1 MTDAA
6 PARTGPRQTW
16 TIGGILML
24 VCAALSV
31 VAPALMLTALS
42 TPVWWARTLA
52 FSAALVVFA
61 VGIRRQGSVV
71 DRRLL
76 GVSALILLAVWPLV
90 DAVVYALVPPTM
102 DSLEL
107 YQAWGYVSLV
117 VPLAAAI
124 VAVVLIARAGVVPHP
139 WRWAPLWALGAA
151 IAPQLILQAFAASPG
166 ADVQAMAGPMAGL
179 GQLVWV
185 AVPLGLGLCAV
196 LLARSRPTTVQVYP
210 AG

>member
-6 PARTGPRQTW
+6 PARTGPRQAW
-16 TIGGILML
+16 TIGGILLL
-24 VCAALSV
+24 VCAGLSV
-31 VAPALMLTALS
+31 VEPALMFTALF
-42 TPVWWARTLA
+42 TPVSWARTLS

-61 VGIRRQGSVV
+61 VGIRGRGSVV
-71 DRRLL
+71 DRRPL
-76 GVSALILLAVWPLV
+76 GVSALVLLALWPLV

-102 DSLEL
+102 DSLES
-107 YQAWGYVSLV
+107 YQVWRYVSLL

-151 IAPQLILQAFAASPG
+151 IAPQLILQAVAASPG
-166 ADVQAMAGPMAGL
+166 ADVQGMAAPMVGL
-179 GQLVWV
+179 GQLIAV

-196 LLARSRPTTVQVYP
+196 LLARSRPTAVQVYP
-210 AG
+210 GS